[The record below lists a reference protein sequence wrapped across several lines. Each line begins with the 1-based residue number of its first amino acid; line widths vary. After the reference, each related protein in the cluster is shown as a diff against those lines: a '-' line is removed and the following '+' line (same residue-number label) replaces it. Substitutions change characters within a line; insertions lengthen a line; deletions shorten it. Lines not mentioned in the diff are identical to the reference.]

1 MNSKLSL
8 LWRAATVAG
17 LVALAIPALA
27 QASKDDAA
35 SATKQS
41 ADTATQPTKKKH
53 VVKKATKPTAEKA
66 AVKKTGEDTSK

>member
-17 LVALAIPALA
+17 LVAFAVPALA
-27 QASKDDAA
+27 QASKDEAA
-35 SATKQS
+35 GATKQS
-41 ADTATQPTKKKH
+41 ADTTTQPTKKKH

-66 AVKKTGEDTSK
+66 AAKKTGEDTSK

>member
-17 LVALAIPALA
+17 LVALAVPALA
-27 QASKDDAA
+27 QASKDEAA
-35 SATKQS
+35 GTAKQS
-41 ADTATQPTKKKH
+41 ADTGAQTTKKKH

-66 AVKKTGEDTSK
+66 AAKKTGEDTSK